1 MWDKFKSSLPSKL
14 LPASQLRP
22 DALAFAAPL
31 PVKPLSLASS
41 PWTQACH
48 AYTRVA
54 HLNAPPIPTAPFA
67 SYGSLH
73 LAVADLLLERG
84 DELRQQSG
92 QRIVH
97 ISSAVAGAGAA
108 GLLAVYSPAQRVVQV
123 RMQSTAMGNIVQAQ
137 QLVMRVMPAS
147 AQPLE
152 GVAALG
158 FETVPLAGIFWH
170 YGQSAVQA
178 LGYVPDLQQHILRIR
193 RFPPLEPASLLLRH
207 LRLLHLLGQGN
218 YSFES
223 LLPTLSQEQLATLCP
238 DLASLYL
245 TGALSLKE
253 A

>member
-14 LPASQLRP
+14 LATSQP
-22 DALAFAAPL
+22 SSEALGFVAPL
-31 PVKPLSLASS
+31 PVKPLSLARS
-41 PWTQACH
+41 PWALACH
-48 AYTRVA
+48 AYTQEA
-54 HLNAPPIPTAPFA
+54 NLNAPPAQAAPFA
-67 SYGSLH
+67 SYGNLH
-73 LAVADLLLERG
+73 LALADLLLERG

-97 ISSAVAGAGAA
+97 IAGAA
-108 GLLAVYSPAQRVVQV
+108 GLLAVYSPAQRLVQV
-123 RMQSTAMGNIVQAQ
+123 RMQPTAMGNIAQAQ
-137 QLVMRVMPAS
+137 LALRVMPVS

-170 YGQSAVQA
+170 FGQSAVQA
-178 LGYVPDLQQHILRIR
+178 LGYVPDLRQQILRIR

-207 LRLLHLLGQGN
+207 LRLLHLLSQGH

-223 LLPTLSQEQLATLCP
+223 LLPTLGQEQRATLCP